1 MFITVTTTY
10 HPFTSFEV
18 NLTSPVTGQLETL
31 ELILYSQCVET
42 WMARNTRKKP
52 TGVYRSTA
60 TGEDI
65 PAAYWTDEMERFYK
79 ERAAACT
86 PVPNA
91 GYRFTLGGKIMIG
104 LSIAFVLF
112 VIGGL
117 VKVMTFDRWA
127 KAAATEEVTK
137 APISGDEYCIGLPVK
152 VYGDDGNPVAAGDSY
167 TWCRV
172 VGSEPDGA
180 LRLKITEPLKKGEEL
195 EADFAKELS
204 EDGTF
209 VADFH
214 IEAATSKGSYPKIY
228 FQSRG
233 SNKRLS
239 VFFFGTVDRAK
250 RPAN

>member
-1 MFITVTTTY
+1 
-10 HPFTSFEV
+10 
-18 NLTSPVTGQLETL
+18 
-31 ELILYSQCVET
+31 
-42 WMARNTRKKP
+42 
-52 TGVYRSTA
+52 
-60 TGEDI
+60 
-65 PAAYWTDEMERFYK
+65 
-79 ERAAACT
+79 
-86 PVPNA
+86 
-91 GYRFTLGGKIMIG
+91 MIG

-180 LRLKITEPLKKGEEL
+180 LRLKITESLKKGEEL

-214 IEAATSKGSYPKIY
+214 IEAATSKGRYPKIY
-228 FQSRG
+228 FLSRG
-233 SNKRLS
+233 ANKRLS